1 MHKSV
6 FPRSSLK
13 PNYDAD
19 YILLLLALK
28 KKKRFTLAC
37 KYKRHS
43 FWMLGYLG
51 GVFLLTNINS
61 ASIQAFHCEVE
72 ALSFLTE
79 PVRHWNR
86 TVLKY
91 HGPGRLRVPAHL
103 EDRLFLTADWLNS
116 AI

>member
-1 MHKSV
+1 M
-6 FPRSSLK
+6 
-13 PNYDAD
+13 D
-19 YILLLLALK
+19 
-28 KKKRFTLAC
+28 C

-43 FWMLGYLG
+43 FWMLGYLR